1 MYSIYKQ
8 SSTLL
13 FRRLTA
19 ATLIVQATLAQ
30 PALATAAFDSDV
42 EQQTSQQQSTS
53 SSPDLATPDTIPQAN
68 ASNPIASPPSTPA
81 ESTPTY
87 SIRLPQ
93 AVTGSMIPIIPTGR
107 PHAHPGN
114 PFMPSAPGEG
124 TDHPLAWRATAE
136 AIRQQPPN
144 QAVQVTTFKS
154 DFKSTYTNLLAEF
167 ESTGWSLSSLS
178 LPAGHFLVRIPRAS
192 GTTRNGTSAEDAAA
206 WLILAVTPLDTENT
220 EVRVKIQSRHPSQFI
235 AALNAVLQRCQLKS
249 NGNQLL

>member
-1 MYSIYKQ
+1 
-8 SSTLL
+8 
-13 FRRLTA
+13 
-19 ATLIVQATLAQ
+19 
-30 PALATAAFDSDV
+30 
-42 EQQTSQQQSTS
+42 
-53 SSPDLATPDTIPQAN
+53 
-68 ASNPIASPPSTPA
+68 
-81 ESTPTY
+81 
-87 SIRLPQ
+87 
-93 AVTGSMIPIIPTGR
+93 
-107 PHAHPGN
+107 
-114 PFMPSAPGEG
+114 MPSAPGEG